1 MQGEREHVRTLARQR
16 SLNGDQA
23 AREPWALEKNV
34 VLGNRVA
41 DPPHRVDERQQGAM
55 RRHEIGERAAA
66 QRGRTGPEKLL
77 GGRVDEAD
85 ASRLID
91 DDHGKS
97 QSCQDYRRVG
107 LRSPEKT
114 AFRIRAA
121 AEPKRRLDHA
131 VSRASSGS

>member
-1 MQGEREHVRTLARQR
+1 
-16 SLNGDQA
+16 
-23 AREPWALEKNV
+23 
-34 VLGNRVA
+34 
-41 DPPHRVDERQQGAM
+41 M

-66 QRGRTGPEKLL
+66 KRGRAGSEKLL

-85 ASRLID
+85 ASDPID

-97 QSCQDYRRVG
+97 ESCQDHRRVG
-107 LRSPEKT
+107 LGYPEKT
-114 AFRIRAA
+114 PFRVRAS